1 MPDFNSSQKLTSVPL
16 DGPNYLAWS
25 KAAKTSL
32 KGKGLLGFIN
42 GNRPRPTST
51 GDAQE
56 NWDILDGQTFTLI
69 LNSLNP
75 QLNEIFVHCETAK
88 ELWEAIQDQYN
99 QQSNNS
105 HIFQMKKEL
114 VRIVQG
120 NQTVSQLIGQVKS
133 KYQELKIYR
142 PITTDLLQERDELDQ
157 IYTFLDALDSS
168 YDNLKAQI
176 LGSTDRL
183 TFSGV
188 TARVQQE
195 ESRRAAMNI
204 SDQNPKPEGHAFATM
219 TSQATRGQKNTG
231 QWCTHCNKAG
241 HLKEGCWI
249 LYPHLKPKVEGPRRQ
264 RRWSKP
270 RRAVAQGVSG
280 GKPSRFESGG
290 DEGGRIVWVHRRST
304 F

>member
-99 QQSNNS
+99 QLSNNS
-105 HIFQMKKEL
+105 HIFQIKKEL

-142 PITTDLLQERDELDQ
+142 PITTDLFVLQERDELDQ

-195 ESRRAAMNI
+195 ESRRAAMHI
-204 SDQNPKPEGHAFATM
+204 SDQNPKPEGHAFAAM
-219 TSQATRGQKNTG
+219 TSQATRGQKNAG

-249 LYPHLKPKVEGPRRQ
+249 LYPHLNLSGRAMAAEEVVETKG
-264 RRWSKP
+264 S
-270 RRAVAQGVSG
+270 RRA
-280 GKPSRFESGG
+280 R
-290 DEGGRIVWVHRRST
+290 RIWRKT
-304 F
+304 